1 MGSESFKPRILTRTQ
16 RIPMHSNP
24 ITLDSVHTVRSTN
37 LSGHRSWFSPCAL
50 LCSVLGFFGAIPTAY
65 GQIVQIPSMGTFSIS
80 SSGAIPDRGTGTLG
94 GNRSSIG
101 SSAPGALGQSSSASS
116 ATVSATV
123 IDLDELDKMIRSQA
137 SKSTSQPSLK
147 QFDPA
152 AYSRLPPKGRGRVA
166 SPGYDYLAA
175 LSGDSPDR
183 PHVSGYGSLLHETD
197 SDATKYYLTLANL
210 ARQRGHWASVET
222 YYRLA
227 WQSLPS
233 SRREVALRALEQ
245 ARAKASQERVL
256 PNGQT
261 SGKNTPTKR

>member
-1 MGSESFKPRILTRTQ
+1 
-16 RIPMHSNP
+16 MHSNL
-24 ITLDSVHTVRSTN
+24 ITTDLVHKVRSAS
-37 LSGHRSWFSPCAL
+37 LSGHRSCVYPCVL
-50 LCSVLGFFGAIPTAY
+50 LWTVLNLFGANQEAN

-80 SSGAIPDRGTGTLG
+80 SSAAIPDRGTAALG

-101 SSAPGALGQSSSASS
+101 SSAPGALGQTSSASS

-152 AYSRLPPKGRGRVA
+152 AYSRLPPKGRGRIA
-166 SPGYDYLAA
+166 SPGYDYLAV
-175 LSGDSPDR
+175 LSGDSPDK

-227 WQSLPS
+227 WQSLPA
-233 SRREVALRALEQ
+233 SRRDIALRALEQ
-245 ARAKASQERVL
+245 ARAKASLERVL

-261 SGKNTPTKR
+261 SGKDSPTKR